1 MRSPE
6 TQVTTQ
12 AALIFQH
19 TVCVYCTQFP
29 CAPEGV
35 VFMCD
40 SERIRQVCGDGT
52 GHGGGDEGRME
63 LHVRG
68 GQHGLPLPV
77 AEQFA
82 ESSVY
87 IKILFLCVV
96 S

>member
-1 MRSPE
+1 M
-6 TQVTTQ
+6 
-12 AALIFQH
+12 
-19 TVCVYCTQFP
+19 
-29 CAPEGV
+29 
-35 VFMCD
+35 FMCD

-87 IKILFLCVV
+87 IKILFFFVV